1 MGLHDMRNRQGESV
15 TGTSLRQRNR
25 AAALTSIL
33 RSGKLTRA
41 DISRA
46 CGLSTASAAN
56 VVSDLISEGLVAE
69 IGSQASRGGRPIA
82 ILGPRAEGAYSIG
95 ADVSERGATVEL
107 FDLRLT
113 VVDREFRE
121 GQAQETPEGIQHDL
135 QDAIL
140 ALRERNEHR
149 WSRVVG
155 VGLGLPGVVE
165 GRPGEQMLYGQSLAW
180 DPVRIPPRTA
190 DNLPVF
196 AENGAK
202 TLARA
207 ELWFGAGRGVE
218 HAAVAL
224 LGRGVGLGLISEG
237 EIQRGAYS
245 SATEWGHMAIR
256 FDGELC
262 RCGLRGC
269 LESYIGG
276 DAILRNWEKRGGRF
290 TGTGWQA
297 MDALLDAAQTDETAA
312 VVIAEVI
319 EALGVGLGNIV
330 NLANPQRIVIGGWA
344 GMRLMERYSVP
355 IHEAIVRHSLRR
367 PAEQFDLATASFA
380 GDTVALGAALIPIE
394 EKLINAW

>member
-1 MGLHDMRNRQGESV
+1 M
-15 TGTSLRQRNR
+15 
-25 AAALTSIL
+25 
-33 RSGKLTRA
+33 
-41 DISRA
+41 
-46 CGLSTASAAN
+46 
-56 VVSDLISEGLVAE
+56 ISEGLVAE

-135 QDAIL
+135 QDAI
-140 ALRERNEHR
+140 
-149 WSRVVG
+149 
-155 VGLGLPGVVE
+155 
-165 GRPGEQMLYGQSLAW
+165 
-180 DPVRIPPRTA
+180 
-190 DNLPVF
+190 
-196 AENGAK
+196 
-202 TLARA
+202 
-207 ELWFGAGRGVE
+207 
-218 HAAVAL
+218 
-224 LGRGVGLGLISEG
+224 GLGLISEG
-237 EIQRGAYS
+237 EIQRGAHS

-290 TGTGWQA
+290 TGTEWQA
-297 MDALLDAAQTDETAA
+297 MDALLDAAPTDEAA
-312 VVIAEVI
+312 AAVIAEVI

-367 PAEQFDLATASFA
+367 PAEQFDLAVASFA
-380 GDTVALGAALIPIE
+380 GDTVALGAYPLRRS
-394 EKLINAW
+394 